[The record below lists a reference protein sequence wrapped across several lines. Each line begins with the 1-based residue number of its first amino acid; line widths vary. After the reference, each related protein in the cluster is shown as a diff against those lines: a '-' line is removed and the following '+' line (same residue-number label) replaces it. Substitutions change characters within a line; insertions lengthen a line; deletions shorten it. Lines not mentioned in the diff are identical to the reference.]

1 MDVPDS
7 GIIYISVYR
16 LCVCYRESLFV
27 DVYDLGVTCIS
38 GYRMCV
44 CSR

>member
-1 MDVPDS
+1 MDVTDS
-7 GIIYISVYR
+7 GIIFIPIYI

-44 CSR
+44 